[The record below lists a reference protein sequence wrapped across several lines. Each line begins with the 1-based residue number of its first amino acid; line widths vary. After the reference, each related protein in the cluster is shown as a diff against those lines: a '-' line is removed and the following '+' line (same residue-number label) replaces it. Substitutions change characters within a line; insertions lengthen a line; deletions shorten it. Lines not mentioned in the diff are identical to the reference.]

1 MGFTDRTFAKT
12 PKDGNDDPETLSFKT
27 AKKTVPATAA
37 PSPPDQI
44 SYEKTLVIFNTELDN
59 RAILDKHFVEANSVT
74 RFNVKA
80 SGTDCKLYAGT
91 VDSKKKI
98 LWAPASKL
106 PNEQGRE
113 MYVNWL
119 PGGITLV

>member
-1 MGFTDRTFAKT
+1 M
-12 PKDGNDDPETLSFKT
+12 
-27 AKKTVPATAA
+27 
-37 PSPPDQI
+37 
-44 SYEKTLVIFNTELDN
+44 
-59 RAILDKHFVEANSVT
+59 EANSVT

-91 VDSKKKI
+91 VDSKKKV

-106 PNEQGRE
+106 PNELGRE

-119 PGGITLV
+119 PGGITLVQGDS